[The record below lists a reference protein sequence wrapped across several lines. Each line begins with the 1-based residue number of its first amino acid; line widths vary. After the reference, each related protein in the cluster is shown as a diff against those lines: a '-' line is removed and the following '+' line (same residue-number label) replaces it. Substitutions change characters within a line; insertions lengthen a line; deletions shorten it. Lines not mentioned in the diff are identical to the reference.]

1 MAIRPHPVFDRK
13 LSDFRV
19 LGTTPRR
26 REEHNIRTQRFGK
39 THEVSDQKLDALLHT
54 VHTRVMPRHHQALGI
69 NLYSNHEVTGQCE
82 LDGVAADP
90 GETINYR
97 ARR

>member
-1 MAIRPHPVFDRK
+1 
-13 LSDFRV
+13 
-19 LGTTPRR
+19 
-26 REEHNIRTQRFGK
+26 
-39 THEVSDQKLDALLHT
+39 
-54 VHTRVMPRHHQALGI
+54 MPRHHQALGI